1 MAILIK
7 NGRRVSIPSP
17 HEKIEGRE
25 ILGQVNPS
33 PGRRTVM
40 LKDMEAET
48 IDPYRTYSA
57 TELIDKRGNPVRIMT
72 IPERTKGTFWGYRTE
87 FSKRII
93 AEQVYDI
100 AAHLFKNGV
109 EFDDENSDWMKVP
122 NYFLPKVWHSI
133 ARITPLL
140 IVFPN
145 EYPELPPVGCYLKAS
160 LLGAPDGHLYPNAYH
175 EAAKEPLEEGWKW
188 YCVYINR
195 GSWQPAR
202 VRNAGDWKY
211 GDNLWTYFTLINE
224 ALSSRAN

>member
-1 MAILIK
+1 MGLH
-7 NGRRVSIPSP
+7 PT
-17 HEKIEGRE
+17 IEGRE

-33 PGRRTVM
+33 PGRRTVI
-40 LKDMEAET
+40 LKDLEVET
-48 IDPYRTYSA
+48 IDPYHTYSA
-57 TELIDKRGNPVRIMT
+57 KELIGKRGPVKIMT

-93 AEQVYDI
+93 AEQVYNI
-100 AAHLFKNGV
+100 AENLFKNGV

-133 ARITPLL
+133 ARTTPLL
-140 IVFPN
+140 IVFPT

-160 LLGAPDGHLYPNAYH
+160 LLGAPDGHLYQNAYH

-195 GSWQPAR
+195 GNWQPAR

-224 ALSSRAN
+224 ALSSRAD